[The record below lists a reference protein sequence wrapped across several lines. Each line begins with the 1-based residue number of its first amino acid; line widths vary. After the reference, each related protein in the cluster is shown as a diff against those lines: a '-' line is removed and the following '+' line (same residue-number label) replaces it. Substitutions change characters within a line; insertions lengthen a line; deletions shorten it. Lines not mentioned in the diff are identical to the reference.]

1 MKPKIAIFASGRGT
15 NTRALI
21 DHFKDHSAITI
32 DCIICNRKDAGV
44 FEVAKAAS
52 IQAFYFPKAQFESP
66 DAVLKVLKDRG
77 VNWIV
82 LAGFLLKIPKSIIGA
97 FQGRMVNIHPSLLPK
112 FGGAGMYG
120 DHVHQ
125 AVLESK
131 EDKSGISIHWV
142 DENYDTGSI
151 INQFECELSE
161 EDDLGSL
168 KLKIQKLEYDHYPR
182 VIEELIVKA
191 AE

>member
-1 MKPKIAIFASGRGT
+1 MKSKIAIFASGRGS

-21 DHFKDHSAITI
+21 KYFKGHPKIVI

-44 FEVAKAAS
+44 FDVAKAAN
-52 IQAFYFPKAQFESP
+52 IQAFYFPKVQFEASK
-66 DAVLKVLKDRG
+66 AVLEMLEDRG
-77 VNWIV
+77 VDWVI
-82 LAGFLLKIPKSIIGA
+82 LAGFLLKIPASIIGA

-112 FGGAGMYG
+112 FGGEGMYG
-120 DHVHQ
+120 DFVHR

-151 INQFECELSE
+151 INQFECEVSK
-161 EDDLGSL
+161 EDDLESL
-168 KLKIQKLEYDHYPR
+168 KLKIQKLEHDHYPKI
-182 VIEELIVKA
+182 IEELIEKA
-191 AE
+191 TE